1 MRANAQ
7 EEADRITERANA
19 QIQAER
25 DQAVRE
31 VRAEIGGLATTLAS
45 RIVGESLQDDQRVQA
60 TVDCFLSSL
69 ADEPSASNSRTVN
82 RA

>member
-1 MRANAQ
+1 
-7 EEADRITERANA
+7 
-19 QIQAER
+19 
-25 DQAVRE
+25 VRE

-60 TVDCFLSSL
+60 TVDRFLSSL